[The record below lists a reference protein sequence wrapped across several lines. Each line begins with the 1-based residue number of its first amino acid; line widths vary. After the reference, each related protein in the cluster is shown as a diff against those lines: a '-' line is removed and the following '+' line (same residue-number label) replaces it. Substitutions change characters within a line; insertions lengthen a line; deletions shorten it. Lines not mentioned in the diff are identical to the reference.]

1 MVNLMKQLIKTI
13 LIVLIISAAGYFIYS
28 SVVIINEGNIGIA
41 EDTGDKVV
49 VQILQPGV
57 NVIWRSIIPG
67 RVDVLRLPVKGS
79 SFFDVTID
87 IPPLGS
93 LDSKYYSINVPIDF
107 NYRLQPDSLS
117 FDPGEL
123 KEGKQFI
130 KNTVEKVTTGEIN
143 KEFSRYLS
151 PSYNRIMLLR
161 QQENLV
167 ASAFKNIKKKCD
179 SLGIEITELNV
190 SGNISFP
197 DNATYYEGVR
207 YYNELR
213 QMERNNR
220 KELILLKNDLKKK
233 ELSRDKYIDKLK
245 RISTIVKDNPDLL
258 KFIYIDKLG
267 GNVKVILS
275 SEKTGVPFGLSLEE
289 IKDEKK
295 TTGDIDNLR

>member
-161 QQENLV
+161 QQENLI

>member
-1 MVNLMKQLIKTI
+1 MKQLLKI
-13 LIVLIISAAGYFIYS
+13 LFFVLIISAAGYFIYS

-41 EDTGDKVV
+41 EDTDDRVV
-49 VQILQPGV
+49 IQVLKPGV
-57 NVIWRSIIPG
+57 NIIWRSIIPC

-93 LDSKYYSINVPIDF
+93 LDSRYYSINVPVDF

-123 KEGKQFI
+123 KKGKQFI
-130 KNTVEKVTTGEIN
+130 KHTVEKITAGEIN

-151 PSYNRIMLLR
+151 PSYNRVILLR
-161 QQENLV
+161 QQNDLIK
-167 ASAFKNIKKKCD
+167 SAFANIKEKCD
-179 SLGIEITELNV
+179 SLGILITELNV

-197 DNATYYEGVR
+197 DNAAYYEGLR

-213 QMERNNR
+213 QMERNNS
-220 KELILLKNDLKKK
+220 KELIQLKNDLKKK
-233 ELSRDKYIDKLK
+233 DLSRDKYIDKLE
-245 RISTIVKDNPDLL
+245 RISTLVKGNPDLL

-289 IKDEKK
+289 IKDEQK

>member
-1 MVNLMKQLIKTI
+1 MKQLIKTI